1 MLFLA
6 KGEGD
11 KYFVCATGHV
21 RTLMVSYRLF
31 FITLFFSSISCVA
44 AGQTSTVTTPQE
56 IKNAITKAASFLRD
70 YGQQP
75 DGSFSPQ
82 SGPAIT
88 ALVVKALVQN
98 GTPTRDPMVEQGIE
112 YILTFQQ
119 TDGGIYQQESAV
131 ANYETSIAML
141 ALHACNASGQ
151 YQEVIHKAEQFLTAI
166 QWDESEGNVPADPE
180 YGGAGYGRHERPD
193 LSNTAFLI
201 DALQGIGTGSDNA
214 AIQRALI
221 FVSRSQNLEGVHN
234 TLPFATKNPDGG
246 FYYTPA
252 NGGESQAGKTATG
265 GLRSYGSM
273 TYAGLKS
280 MIYAG
285 VSSEDPRVLAA
296 MNWLR
301 RNYTFK
307 ENPGMGEAGLYYY
320 LHTAA
325 KALDALGNDEF
336 VDADGVSHEWRKDL
350 TTVILSTQQSN
361 GSWVNDNPR
370 WLEGDANLVTSYALL
385 ALSYG
390 QTSTV
395 NAVD

>member
-1 MLFLA
+1 
-6 KGEGD
+6 
-11 KYFVCATGHV
+11 
-21 RTLMVSYRLF
+21 MVFYRLSL
-31 FITLFFSSISCVA
+31 ITLFFLSICCVA
-44 AGQTSTVTTPQE
+44 AGQNSTVTTPLE
-56 IKNAITKAASFLRD
+56 VKNAITKASFFLRE

-88 ALVVKALVQN
+88 ALVVKALVRN
-98 GTPTRDPMVEQGIE
+98 GTPARDPMVERGIE

-119 TDGGIYQQESAV
+119 TDGGIYQQESIV
-131 ANYETSIAML
+131 SNYETSIAIL
-141 ALHACNASGQ
+141 ALKACNASGQ
-151 YQEVIHKAEQFLTAI
+151 YQEIIQKAEQFITAI

-201 DALQGIGTGSDNA
+201 DALHGIGTGPDNA
-214 AIQRALI
+214 AIKRALI

-234 TLPFATKNPDGG
+234 TLPFAIKNPDGG

-285 VSSEDPRVLAA
+285 VSSDDPRVLAA
-296 MNWLR
+296 KDWLR
-301 RNYTFK
+301 RHYTFK
-307 ENPGMGEAGLYYY
+307 ENPGMGTAGLYYY
-320 LHTAA
+320 LHCAA

-336 VDADGVSHEWRKDL
+336 VDVDGVSHEWRKDL
-350 TTVILSTQQSN
+350 TTAILSMQQAN
-361 GSWVNDNPR
+361 GSWVNDNSR

-390 QTSTV
+390 QPSPA

>member
-1 MLFLA
+1 
-6 KGEGD
+6 
-11 KYFVCATGHV
+11 
-21 RTLMVSYRLF
+21 MVSYRLF
-31 FITLFFSSISCVA
+31 LLSFVFSSLSCVA
-44 AGQTSTVTTPQE
+44 VGQTSTGTTTQE
-56 IKNAITKAASFLRD
+56 INNAIAKATTFLRD

-98 GTPTRDPMVEQGIE
+98 GMPARDPMVERGIE

-119 TDGGIYQQESAV
+119 PDGGIYQQESAV

-141 ALHACNASGQ
+141 ALHACNAFHQ
-151 YQEVIHKAEQFLTAI
+151 YQEVIYKAEQFLTAI

-201 DALQGIGTGSDNA
+201 DALQEIGTGPDNA

-285 VSSEDPRVLAA
+285 VSSDDPRVLAA

-307 ENPGMGEAGLYYY
+307 ENPGLGEAGLYYY

-336 VDADGVSHEWRKDL
+336 IDVEGVSHEWRKDL
-350 TTVILSTQQSN
+350 TAVILSTQQDN

-370 WLEGDANLVTSYALL
+370 WLEGDAHLVTSYALL
-385 ALSYG
+385 ALSY
-390 QTSTV
+390 SRASPAH
-395 NAVD
+395 AVD

>member
-1 MLFLA
+1 
-6 KGEGD
+6 
-11 KYFVCATGHV
+11 
-21 RTLMVSYRLF
+21 MVSYRLF
-31 FITLFFSSISCVA
+31 LLSFAFLSMSCVA
-44 AGQTSTVTTPQE
+44 VGQTSTGTPTQE
-56 IKNAITKAASFLRD
+56 INNAIAKATTFLRD

-98 GTPTRDPMVEQGIE
+98 GTPARDPMVERGIG

-119 TDGGIYQQESAV
+119 PDGGIYQQESAV

-141 ALHACNASGQ
+141 ALHACNASHQ
-151 YQEVIHKAEQFLTAI
+151 YQEVIYKAEQFLTAI
-166 QWDESEGNVPADPE
+166 QWDESEGNVPTDPE

-201 DALQGIGTGSDNA
+201 DALQEIGTGSDNA

-285 VSSEDPRVLAA
+285 VSSDDPRVLAA

-307 ENPGMGEAGLYYY
+307 ENPGLGEAGLYYY

-336 VDADGVSHEWRKDL
+336 IDVEGVSHEWRKDL
-350 TTVILSTQQSN
+350 TAVILSTQQDN

-370 WLEGDANLVTSYALL
+370 WLEGDAHLVTSYALL
-385 ALSYG
+385 ALSY
-390 QTSTV
+390 SRASPAH
-395 NAVD
+395 AVD

>member
-1 MLFLA
+1 
-6 KGEGD
+6 
-11 KYFVCATGHV
+11 
-21 RTLMVSYRLF
+21 MVSYRLF
-31 FITLFFSSISCVA
+31 LLSFVFLSMSCVA
-44 AGQTSTVTTPQE
+44 VGQTSTGTTTQE
-56 IKNAITKAASFLRD
+56 INNAIAKATTFLRD

-98 GTPTRDPMVEQGIE
+98 GTPTRDPMVERGIE

-119 TDGGIYQQESAV
+119 PDGGIYQQESAV

-141 ALHACNASGQ
+141 ALHACNASRQ
-151 YQEVIHKAEQFLTAI
+151 YQEAIYRAEQFLTVI

-201 DALQGIGTGSDNA
+201 DALQEIGTGSDNA

-285 VSSEDPRVLAA
+285 VSSDDPRVLAA

-307 ENPGMGEAGLYYY
+307 ENPGLGEAGLYYY

-336 VDADGVSHEWRKDL
+336 IDVEGVSHEWRKDL
-350 TTVILSTQQSN
+350 TAVILSTQQDN

-370 WLEGDANLVTSYALL
+370 WLEGDAHLVTSYALL
-385 ALSYG
+385 ALSY
-390 QTSTV
+390 SRASPAH
-395 NAVD
+395 AVD

>member
-1 MLFLA
+1 MLFLT
-6 KGEGD
+6 KGEGN

-21 RTLMVSYRLF
+21 RTPMVSYRLF
-31 FITLFFSSISCVA
+31 FITLFFSSFSCVA
-44 AGQTSTVTTPQE
+44 VGQTSTVTTPQE
-56 IKNAITKAASFLRD
+56 IKNAITKASSFLRD

-98 GTPTRDPMVEQGIE
+98 GTPARDPMVERGIE

-119 TDGGIYQQESAV
+119 PDGGIYQQESAV

-141 ALHACNASGQ
+141 ALHACNASRQ
-151 YQEVIHKAEQFLTAI
+151 YQEVIYRAEQFLTAI

-395 NAVD
+395 NTVD

>member
-1 MLFLA
+1 
-6 KGEGD
+6 
-11 KYFVCATGHV
+11 
-21 RTLMVSYRLF
+21 MVSYRLF
-31 FITLFFSSISCVA
+31 LLSFVFLSMSCVA
-44 AGQTSTVTTPQE
+44 VGQNSTGTTPQE
-56 IKNAITKAASFLRD
+56 MNNAIAKATSFLRD

-98 GTPTRDPMVEQGIE
+98 GTPARDPMVERGIE

-119 TDGGIYQQESAV
+119 PDGGIYQQESAV

-141 ALHACNASGQ
+141 ALHACNASRQ
-151 YQEVIHKAEQFLTAI
+151 YQEVIYRAEQFLTAI
-166 QWDESEGNVPADPE
+166 QWDESEGNVPTDPE

-201 DALQGIGTGSDNA
+201 DALQEIGTGSDNA

-285 VSSEDPRVLAA
+285 VSSDDPRVLAA

-307 ENPGMGEAGLYYY
+307 ENPGLGEAGLYYY

-336 VDADGVSHEWRKDL
+336 IDVEGVSHEWRKDL
-350 TTVILSTQQSN
+350 AAVILSTQQAN

-370 WLEGDANLVTSYALL
+370 WLEGDAHLVTSYALL
-385 ALSYG
+385 ALSY
-390 QTSTV
+390 SR
-395 NAVD
+395 ASPAHEVD

>member
-1 MLFLA
+1 
-6 KGEGD
+6 
-11 KYFVCATGHV
+11 
-21 RTLMVSYRLF
+21 MVSYRLF
-31 FITLFFSSISCVA
+31 LLSFVFLSMSCVA
-44 AGQTSTVTTPQE
+44 VGQNSTGTTPQE
-56 IKNAITKAASFLRD
+56 INNAIAKATSFLRD

-98 GTPTRDPMVEQGIE
+98 GTPARDPMVERGIE

-119 TDGGIYQQESAV
+119 PDGGIYQQESAV

-141 ALHACNASGQ
+141 ALHACNASRQ
-151 YQEVIHKAEQFLTAI
+151 YQEVIYRAEQFLTAI

-201 DALQGIGTGSDNA
+201 DALQEIGTGSDNA

-285 VSSEDPRVLAA
+285 VSSDDPRVLAA

-307 ENPGMGEAGLYYY
+307 ENPGLGEAGLYYY

-336 VDADGVSHEWRKDL
+336 IDVEGVSHEWRKDL
-350 TTVILSTQQSN
+350 AAVILSTQQAN

-370 WLEGDANLVTSYALL
+370 WLEGDAHLVTSYALL
-385 ALSYG
+385 ALSYSRASPAHEG
-390 QTSTV
+390 
-395 NAVD
+395 D

>member
-1 MLFLA
+1 
-6 KGEGD
+6 
-11 KYFVCATGHV
+11 
-21 RTLMVSYRLF
+21 MVSYRLF
-31 FITLFFSSISCVA
+31 LLSFVFLSMSCVA
-44 AGQTSTVTTPQE
+44 VGQNSTGTTPQE
-56 IKNAITKAASFLRD
+56 MNNAIAKATSFLRD

-98 GTPTRDPMVEQGIE
+98 GTPARDPMVERGIE

-119 TDGGIYQQESAV
+119 TDGGIYQQESIV
-131 ANYETSIAML
+131 SNYETSIAIL
-141 ALHACNASGQ
+141 ALKACNASGQ
-151 YQEVIHKAEQFLTAI
+151 YQEIIQKAEQFITAI

-201 DALQGIGTGSDNA
+201 DALQEIGTGSDNA

-285 VSSEDPRVLAA
+285 VSSDDPRVLAA

-307 ENPGMGEAGLYYY
+307 ENPGLGEAGLYYY

-336 VDADGVSHEWRKDL
+336 IDVEGVSHEWRKDL
-350 TTVILSTQQSN
+350 AAVILSTQQAN

-370 WLEGDANLVTSYALL
+370 WLEGDAHLVTSYALL
-385 ALSYG
+385 ALSY
-390 QTSTV
+390 SR
-395 NAVD
+395 ASPAHEVD

>member
-1 MLFLA
+1 
-6 KGEGD
+6 
-11 KYFVCATGHV
+11 
-21 RTLMVSYRLF
+21 MVSYRLF
-31 FITLFFSSISCVA
+31 LLSFVFLSMSCVA
-44 AGQTSTVTTPQE
+44 VGQNSTGTTPQE
-56 IKNAITKAASFLRD
+56 MNNAIAKATSFLRD

-98 GTPTRDPMVEQGIE
+98 GTPARDPMVERGIE

-119 TDGGIYQQESAV
+119 PDGGIYQQESAV

-141 ALHACNASGQ
+141 ALHACNASRQ
-151 YQEVIHKAEQFLTAI
+151 YQKVIYRAEQFLTAI

-201 DALQGIGTGSDNA
+201 DALQEIGTGSDNA

-285 VSSEDPRVLAA
+285 VSSDDPRVLAA

-307 ENPGMGEAGLYYY
+307 ENPGLGEAGLYYY

-336 VDADGVSHEWRKDL
+336 IDVEGVSHAWRKDL
-350 TTVILSTQQSN
+350 AAVILSTQQAN

-370 WLEGDANLVTSYALL
+370 WLEGDAHLVTSYALL
-385 ALSYG
+385 ALSY
-390 QTSTV
+390 SR
-395 NAVD
+395 ASPAHEVD

>member
-1 MLFLA
+1 MLFLT
-6 KGEGD
+6 KSEGD

-21 RTLMVSYRLF
+21 RTPMVSYRLF

-44 AGQTSTVTTPQE
+44 VGQTSTVTTPQE
-56 IKNAITKAASFLRD
+56 IKNAITKASSFLRD

-98 GTPTRDPMVEQGIE
+98 GTPTRDPMVERGIK

-119 TDGGIYQQESAV
+119 TDGGIYQEESAV

-141 ALHACNASGQ
+141 ALQACNASGQ

-395 NAVD
+395 NTVD

>member
-1 MLFLA
+1 
-6 KGEGD
+6 
-11 KYFVCATGHV
+11 
-21 RTLMVSYRLF
+21 MVSYRLF
-31 FITLFFSSISCVA
+31 LLSFVFLSMSCVA
-44 AGQTSTVTTPQE
+44 VGQNSTGTTPQE
-56 IKNAITKAASFLRD
+56 MNNAIAKATTFLRD

-82 SGPAIT
+82 RGPAIT

-98 GTPTRDPMVEQGIE
+98 GTPARDPMVERGIE

-119 TDGGIYQQESAV
+119 PDGGIYQQESAV

-141 ALHACNASGQ
+141 ALHACNASRQ
-151 YQEVIHKAEQFLTAI
+151 YQEVIYRAEQFLTAI

-201 DALQGIGTGSDNA
+201 DALQEIGTGSDNA

-285 VSSEDPRVLAA
+285 VSSDDPRVLAA

-307 ENPGMGEAGLYYY
+307 ENPGLGEAGLYYY

-336 VDADGVSHEWRKDL
+336 IDVEGVSHEWRKDL
-350 TTVILSTQQSN
+350 TAVILSTQQDN

-370 WLEGDANLVTSYALL
+370 WLEGDAHLVTSYALL
-385 ALSYG
+385 ALSYSRASPG
-390 QTSTV
+390 HE
-395 NAVD
+395 VD

>member
-1 MLFLA
+1 
-6 KGEGD
+6 
-11 KYFVCATGHV
+11 
-21 RTLMVSYRLF
+21 MVYYRLF
-31 FITLFFSSISCVA
+31 LLSFVFLSMSCVA
-44 AGQTSTVTTPQE
+44 VGQTSTGTTTQD
-56 IKNAITKAASFLRD
+56 INNAIAKATTFLRD

-98 GTPTRDPMVEQGIE
+98 GTPARDPMVERGIE

-119 TDGGIYQQESAV
+119 PDGGIYQQESAV

-141 ALHACNASGQ
+141 ALHACNAFHQ
-151 YQEVIHKAEQFLTAI
+151 YQEVIYKAEQFLTAI

-201 DALQGIGTGSDNA
+201 DALQEIGTGSDNA

-252 NGGESQAGKTATG
+252 NGGESQAGKTETG

-285 VSSEDPRVLAA
+285 VSSDDPRVLAA

-307 ENPGMGEAGLYYY
+307 ENPGLGEAGLYYY

-336 VDADGVSHEWRKDL
+336 IDVEGVSHEWRKDL
-350 TTVILSTQQSN
+350 TAVILSTQQDN

-370 WLEGDANLVTSYALL
+370 WLEGDAHLVTSYALL
-385 ALSYG
+385 ALSY
-390 QTSTV
+390 SRASPAH
-395 NAVD
+395 AVD

>member
-1 MLFLA
+1 
-6 KGEGD
+6 
-11 KYFVCATGHV
+11 
-21 RTLMVSYRLF
+21 MVSYRLF
-31 FITLFFSSISCVA
+31 LLSFVFLSMSCVA
-44 AGQTSTVTTPQE
+44 VAQTSTGTTAQE
-56 IKNAITKAASFLRD
+56 INNAIAKATSFLRD

-98 GTPTRDPMVEQGIE
+98 GMPARDPMVERGIE

-119 TDGGIYQQESAV
+119 PDGGIYQQESAV

-141 ALHACNASGQ
+141 ALHACNASRQ
-151 YQEVIHKAEQFLTAI
+151 YQEAIYRAEQFLTVI

-201 DALQGIGTGSDNA
+201 DALQEIGTGSDNA

-285 VSSEDPRVLAA
+285 VASDDPRVLAA

-307 ENPGMGEAGLYYY
+307 ENPGLGEAGLYYY

-336 VDADGVSHEWRKDL
+336 IDVEGVSHEWRKDL
-350 TTVILSTQQSN
+350 TAVILSTQQDN

-370 WLEGDANLVTSYALL
+370 WLEGDAHLVTSYALL
-385 ALSYG
+385 ALSY
-390 QTSTV
+390 SRASPAH
-395 NAVD
+395 AVD